1 MWTYVVII
9 WQKRQGS
16 SPPLPSLF
24 ILYWKNRFFQV
35 LFFCIYFHILKTLL
49 GESWFVMKYMHF
61 KASCSYAALAAIME
75 LNGVDTEDYKIA
87 LEIKLPWLF
96 SKEDG
101 AYISGPMLQ
110 GAKWFNL
117 WLLPR
122 GYRIVEKAVNKAQLC
137 EYLHTHRPAM
147 LGIQTPYGKHAVVF
161 TEYDGAYRF
170 LNPTRENSGE
180 PTELTFSE
188 EELLASVDQNPIVG
202 VVLPTEPEPQSLTP
216 YLRDSLCV
224 IRENCAAIE
233 AFAAKKHA
241 PDHYLPAMNSLFRPL
256 LLDGIT
262 MLELAGETALAQ
274 AFTTLQQQFLSF
286 LRGTKEE
293 ALQETLS
300 LDKLHELTEQYA
312 HLIEQQ
318 I

>member
-1 MWTYVVII
+1 
-9 WQKRQGS
+9 
-16 SPPLPSLF
+16 
-24 ILYWKNRFFQV
+24 
-35 LFFCIYFHILKTLL
+35 
-49 GESWFVMKYMHF
+49 MKYMHF
-61 KASCSYAALAAIME
+61 KASCSYAALASIME
-75 LNGVDTEDYKIA
+75 IIGADTEDYKIA

-122 GYRIVEKAVNKAQLC
+122 GYRIVEKMIPREDICGYLC
-137 EYLHTHRPAM
+137 SHKPAM

-161 TEYDGAYRF
+161 TKYDGTYQF
-170 LNPTRENSGE
+170 INPTHENSGE
-180 PTELTFSE
+180 RTELSFSE
-188 EELLASVDQNPIVG
+188 EELISLVDQETIVG
-202 VVLPTEPEPQSLTP
+202 FVVSTEAEPQSLAQ
-216 YLRDSLCV
+216 YMYDSITV
-224 IRENCAAIE
+224 IRENCADIE
-233 AFAAKKHA
+233 AFSSEKHDPNA
-241 PDHYLPAMNSLFRPL
+241 YFPVMNSLFRPL

-262 MLELAGETALAQ
+262 MLELAGENSLAKD
-274 AFTTLQQQFLSF
+274 FTSLQQQFISF
-286 LRGTKEE
+286 MRGPREE

-300 LDKLHELTEQYA
+300 LDQLHYLTEQYA

>member
-1 MWTYVVII
+1 
-9 WQKRQGS
+9 
-16 SPPLPSLF
+16 
-24 ILYWKNRFFQV
+24 
-35 LFFCIYFHILKTLL
+35 
-49 GESWFVMKYMHF
+49 MKYMHF

-75 LNGVDTEDYKIA
+75 IIGVDTEDYKIA

-137 EYLHTHRPAM
+137 EYLRTHRPAM

-161 TEYDGAYRF
+161 TEFDGAYRF
-170 LNPTRENSGE
+170 INPAHESSGE
-180 PTELTFSE
+180 RTELSFSE
-188 EELLASVDQNPIVG
+188 EELLSSVDRELVVG
-202 VVLPTEPEPQSLTP
+202 FVVSTEAEPQSLTL
-216 YLRDSLCV
+216 YLRDSLSV

-233 AFAAKKHA
+233 VFAAEKHE
-241 PDHYLPAMNSLFRPL
+241 PDDYYPMMNRLFRTL

-262 MLELAGETALAQ
+262 MLELAGENYLAKD
-274 AFTTLQQQFLSF
+274 FTSLQQQFMSF
-286 LRGTKEE
+286 MRGPREE

-300 LDKLHELTEQYA
+300 LYQLHDLTEKYA

>member
-1 MWTYVVII
+1 
-9 WQKRQGS
+9 
-16 SPPLPSLF
+16 
-24 ILYWKNRFFQV
+24 
-35 LFFCIYFHILKTLL
+35 
-49 GESWFVMKYMHF
+49 MKYMHF

-96 SKEDG
+96 AKEDS
-101 AYISGPMLQ
+101 AYRSGPMLQ

-122 GYRIVEKAVNKAQLC
+122 GYRIVEKRIVREVLC
-137 EYLHTHRPAM
+137 DYLRVHKPAM
-147 LGIQTPYGKHAVVF
+147 LGIQTPCGKHAVVF

-188 EELLASVDQNPIVG
+188 EELLAAVDQDPIVG
-202 VVLPTEPEPQSLTP
+202 VVIPTEPEPQSLTP

-233 AFAAKKHA
+233 AFAAEQHA
-241 PDHYLPAMNSLFRPL
+241 PDDYFAVLKSLFRPL

-262 MLELAGETALAQ
+262 MLELAGEPALAQ
-274 AFTTLQQQFLSF
+274 EFTVLQQQFLSF
-286 LRGTKEE
+286 LRGTREK

-312 HLIEQQ
+312 HLIERQ
-318 I
+318 IET

>member
-1 MWTYVVII
+1 
-9 WQKRQGS
+9 
-16 SPPLPSLF
+16 
-24 ILYWKNRFFQV
+24 
-35 LFFCIYFHILKTLL
+35 
-49 GESWFVMKYMHF
+49 MKYMHF

-75 LNGVDTEDYKIA
+75 RNGVGTEDFQIA
-87 LEIKLPWLF
+87 LDIKLPWLF
-96 SKEDG
+96 AKEDG
-101 AYISGPMLQ
+101 AYCAGPMLQ
-110 GAKWFNL
+110 GAKWFDL

-122 GYRIVEKAVNKAQLC
+122 GYRIVEKTVKREMLCDYLRTNK
-137 EYLHTHRPAM
+137 PAM
-147 LGIQTPYGKHAVVF
+147 FGIQTPCGKHAVVF

-188 EELLASVDQNPIVG
+188 EELLATVGQEPTVG
-202 VVLPTEPEPQSLTP
+202 VVSPTEPEPQSLTP

-224 IRENCAAIE
+224 IRENCADIE
-233 AFAAKKHA
+233 AFAAEQHA
-241 PDHYLPAMNSLFRPL
+241 SDDYPPAMNSLFRPL

-286 LRGTKEE
+286 LRGTREK
-293 ALQETLS
+293 ALRETLS

-312 HLIEQQ
+312 HLIERQ
-318 I
+318 IET